1 MKKATHRKQA
11 LMIAI
16 FLLAFTLSLFSFGTT
31 PAAAGD
37 VAGVS
42 THLFL
47 TVLRD
52 YDHDASFS
60 VTYTDALGT
69 HTKPYHAGMEV
80 TAWSPVTITCTN
92 HHVHDWSIDADVQ
105 EATIVG
111 VGGITYPGG
120 TGIHVKGTNTIK
132 AFATNFGLHYINIV
146 VILGEGN
153 DNGGDNGGGTA
164 VRSPMRG
171 YVKRLLVGEGDYVTV
186 GQPLLT
192 LTQNRRL
199 QLRADVPERCYPQL
213 GSLTGANFRT
223 ASGEKDSNTGGR
235 GGRLV
240 AYGRSN
246 ADAAAYIPVTFAFDN
261 RGDILPG
268 SFAEVW
274 LLAAPR
280 QGVISLPVS
289 ALTEEQGVY
298 FVYVQLDESCYRKQ
312 PVVTG
317 ATDGER
323 VEIVEGLRE
332 GERVVMQGAV
342 HVRLASASNAIP
354 AHTHNH

>member
-1 MKKATHRKQA
+1 
-11 LMIAI
+11 MIAI

-52 YDHDASFS
+52 YDHDAAFS

-92 HHVHDWSIDADVQ
+92 HHVYDWSIDADVQ

-153 DNGGDNGGGTA
+153 DNGGDNGGGDNGGDNGGGDNGGDNGGGDNGGGDNGGGDNGGGDNGNGTDPNNPDGKDPNGNDPDGNNPDGNGPDGNNPDGNNPDGNNPDGNNPDGNNPDGNNPDGSKSNTPKTGDTRLIWLVIALA
-164 VRSPMRG
+164 VIFVATFAAT
-171 YVKRLLVGEGDYVTV
+171 YY
-186 GQPLLT
+186 
-192 LTQNRRL
+192 NRRK
-199 QLRADVPERCYPQL
+199 
-213 GSLTGANFRT
+213 SKHHGA
-223 ASGEKDSNTGGR
+223 
-235 GGRLV
+235 
-240 AYGRSN
+240 
-246 ADAAAYIPVTFAFDN
+246 
-261 RGDILPG
+261 
-268 SFAEVW
+268 
-274 LLAAPR
+274 
-280 QGVISLPVS
+280 
-289 ALTEEQGVY
+289 
-298 FVYVQLDESCYRKQ
+298 
-312 PVVTG
+312 
-317 ATDGER
+317 
-323 VEIVEGLRE
+323 
-332 GERVVMQGAV
+332 
-342 HVRLASASNAIP
+342 
-354 AHTHNH
+354 

>member
-1 MKKATHRKQA
+1 
-11 LMIAI
+11 MIAI
-16 FLLAFTLSLFSFGTT
+16 FMLAFTLALFSFVTT
-31 PAAAGD
+31 AAAAGD

-52 YDHDASFS
+52 YDHDAAFS

-153 DNGGDNGGGTA
+153 DNGGDNGGE
-164 VRSPMRG
+164 
-171 YVKRLLVGEGDYVTV
+171 KIDNNNHE
-186 GQPLLT
+186 
-192 LTQNRRL
+192 
-199 QLRADVPERCYPQL
+199 
-213 GSLTGANFRT
+213 
-223 ASGEKDSNTGGR
+223 EKDSTEQESGDDNGEKKTTGR
-235 GGRLV
+235 
-240 AYGRSN
+240 N
-246 ADAAAYIPVTFAFDN
+246 
-261 RGDILPG
+261 
-268 SFAEVW
+268 
-274 LLAAPR
+274 
-280 QGVISLPVS
+280 
-289 ALTEEQGVY
+289 
-298 FVYVQLDESCYRKQ
+298 
-312 PVVTG
+312 
-317 ATDGER
+317 
-323 VEIVEGLRE
+323 
-332 GERVVMQGAV
+332 
-342 HVRLASASNAIP
+342 
-354 AHTHNH
+354 

>member
-16 FLLAFTLSLFSFGTT
+16 FLLAFTLSMFSFGTT

-52 YDHDASFS
+52 YDHDAAFS

-92 HHVHDWSIDADVQ
+92 HHVYDWSIDADVQ

-153 DNGGDNGGGTA
+153 DNGGDNGGGDNGGGDNGGNNGGDNGGGNNGGDNGGGDNGGGNNGGGNNGGGNNGGGNNGGGNNGGGNNGGGTDPNNPGGKDPNGNNPDGNNPDGNNPDGNNPDGNNPDGNNPDGNNPDGNNPDGNNPDGSKSNTPKTGDTRLIWLVIALA
-164 VRSPMRG
+164 VIFVATFVAT
-171 YVKRLLVGEGDYVTV
+171 YY
-186 GQPLLT
+186 
-192 LTQNRRL
+192 NRRK
-199 QLRADVPERCYPQL
+199 
-213 GSLTGANFRT
+213 SKHHGA
-223 ASGEKDSNTGGR
+223 
-235 GGRLV
+235 
-240 AYGRSN
+240 
-246 ADAAAYIPVTFAFDN
+246 
-261 RGDILPG
+261 
-268 SFAEVW
+268 
-274 LLAAPR
+274 
-280 QGVISLPVS
+280 
-289 ALTEEQGVY
+289 
-298 FVYVQLDESCYRKQ
+298 
-312 PVVTG
+312 
-317 ATDGER
+317 
-323 VEIVEGLRE
+323 
-332 GERVVMQGAV
+332 
-342 HVRLASASNAIP
+342 
-354 AHTHNH
+354 

>member
-1 MKKATHRKQA
+1 
-11 LMIAI
+11 MISI

-52 YDHDASFS
+52 YDHDAAFS

-153 DNGGDNGGGTA
+153 DNGGDNGNGTDPNNPDGNGPDGNNPDGNNPDGSKSNTPKTGDTRLIWLVIALA
-164 VRSPMRG
+164 VIFVATFAAT
-171 YVKRLLVGEGDYVTV
+171 YY
-186 GQPLLT
+186 
-192 LTQNRRL
+192 NRRK
-199 QLRADVPERCYPQL
+199 
-213 GSLTGANFRT
+213 SKHHGA
-223 ASGEKDSNTGGR
+223 
-235 GGRLV
+235 
-240 AYGRSN
+240 
-246 ADAAAYIPVTFAFDN
+246 
-261 RGDILPG
+261 
-268 SFAEVW
+268 
-274 LLAAPR
+274 
-280 QGVISLPVS
+280 
-289 ALTEEQGVY
+289 
-298 FVYVQLDESCYRKQ
+298 
-312 PVVTG
+312 
-317 ATDGER
+317 
-323 VEIVEGLRE
+323 
-332 GERVVMQGAV
+332 
-342 HVRLASASNAIP
+342 
-354 AHTHNH
+354 

>member
-52 YDHDASFS
+52 YDHDAAFS

-92 HHVHDWSIDADVQ
+92 HHVYDWSIDADVQ

-153 DNGGDNGGGTA
+153 DNGGGDNGGDNGGGDNGGGDNGGGDNGGGDNGGGDNGNGTDPNNPGGKDPNGNDPDGNNPDGNNPDGNNPDGNNPDGNNPDGNNPDGNNPDGNNPDGNNPDGSKSNTPKTGDTRLIWLVIALA
-164 VRSPMRG
+164 VIFVATFAAT
-171 YVKRLLVGEGDYVTV
+171 YY
-186 GQPLLT
+186 
-192 LTQNRRL
+192 NRRK
-199 QLRADVPERCYPQL
+199 
-213 GSLTGANFRT
+213 SKHHGA
-223 ASGEKDSNTGGR
+223 
-235 GGRLV
+235 
-240 AYGRSN
+240 
-246 ADAAAYIPVTFAFDN
+246 
-261 RGDILPG
+261 
-268 SFAEVW
+268 
-274 LLAAPR
+274 
-280 QGVISLPVS
+280 
-289 ALTEEQGVY
+289 
-298 FVYVQLDESCYRKQ
+298 
-312 PVVTG
+312 
-317 ATDGER
+317 
-323 VEIVEGLRE
+323 
-332 GERVVMQGAV
+332 
-342 HVRLASASNAIP
+342 
-354 AHTHNH
+354 

>member
-52 YDHDASFS
+52 YDHDAAFS

-92 HHVHDWSIDADVQ
+92 HHVYDWSIDADVQ

-153 DNGGDNGGGTA
+153 DNGGDNGGDKGGGDNGCDNGGDNGGGDNGGDNGGGNNGGGNNGGDNGGGNNGGDNGGGNNGGGNNGGGNNGGGDNGGGNNGGGDNGNGTDPNNPGGKDPNGNNPDGSNPDGNNPDGNNPDGNNPGGNNPDGNNPDGNNPDGSKSNTPKTGDTRLIWLVIALA
-164 VRSPMRG
+164 VIFVATFVAT
-171 YVKRLLVGEGDYVTV
+171 YY
-186 GQPLLT
+186 
-192 LTQNRRL
+192 NRRK
-199 QLRADVPERCYPQL
+199 
-213 GSLTGANFRT
+213 SKHHGA
-223 ASGEKDSNTGGR
+223 
-235 GGRLV
+235 
-240 AYGRSN
+240 
-246 ADAAAYIPVTFAFDN
+246 
-261 RGDILPG
+261 
-268 SFAEVW
+268 
-274 LLAAPR
+274 
-280 QGVISLPVS
+280 
-289 ALTEEQGVY
+289 
-298 FVYVQLDESCYRKQ
+298 
-312 PVVTG
+312 
-317 ATDGER
+317 
-323 VEIVEGLRE
+323 
-332 GERVVMQGAV
+332 
-342 HVRLASASNAIP
+342 
-354 AHTHNH
+354 

>member
-52 YDHDASFS
+52 YDHDAAFS

-132 AFATNFGLHYINIV
+132 AFATNFGLHYINIG
-146 VILGEGN
+146 VIRGVGN
-153 DNGGDNGGGTA
+153 DNGGDNGGANGGNIGGDNGGNNGGDNGGDNGGGNNGGDNGGGDNGGGNNGGDNGGGNNGGGDNGGGDNGNGTDPNNPDGNGPDGNNPDGNNPDGNNPDGNNPDGNNPDGNNPDGSKSNTPKTGDTRLIWLVIALA
-164 VRSPMRG
+164 VIFVATFAAT
-171 YVKRLLVGEGDYVTV
+171 YY
-186 GQPLLT
+186 
-192 LTQNRRL
+192 NRRK
-199 QLRADVPERCYPQL
+199 
-213 GSLTGANFRT
+213 SKHHGA
-223 ASGEKDSNTGGR
+223 
-235 GGRLV
+235 
-240 AYGRSN
+240 
-246 ADAAAYIPVTFAFDN
+246 
-261 RGDILPG
+261 
-268 SFAEVW
+268 
-274 LLAAPR
+274 
-280 QGVISLPVS
+280 
-289 ALTEEQGVY
+289 
-298 FVYVQLDESCYRKQ
+298 
-312 PVVTG
+312 
-317 ATDGER
+317 
-323 VEIVEGLRE
+323 
-332 GERVVMQGAV
+332 
-342 HVRLASASNAIP
+342 
-354 AHTHNH
+354 

>member
-52 YDHDASFS
+52 YDHDATFS

-92 HHVHDWSIDADVQ
+92 HHVYDWSIDADVQ

-153 DNGGDNGGGTA
+153 DNGGDNGGGDNGGGDNGGNNGGNNGGDNGGGNNGGDNGGGNNGGDNGGGNNGGGNNGGGNNGGGTDPNNPGGKDPNGNNPDGNNPDGNNPDGNNPDGNNPDGNNPDGNNPDGNNPDGNNPDGNNPDGNNPDGSKSNTPKTGDTRLIWLVIALA
-164 VRSPMRG
+164 VIFVATFVAT
-171 YVKRLLVGEGDYVTV
+171 YY
-186 GQPLLT
+186 
-192 LTQNRRL
+192 NRRK
-199 QLRADVPERCYPQL
+199 
-213 GSLTGANFRT
+213 SKHHGA
-223 ASGEKDSNTGGR
+223 
-235 GGRLV
+235 
-240 AYGRSN
+240 
-246 ADAAAYIPVTFAFDN
+246 
-261 RGDILPG
+261 
-268 SFAEVW
+268 
-274 LLAAPR
+274 
-280 QGVISLPVS
+280 
-289 ALTEEQGVY
+289 
-298 FVYVQLDESCYRKQ
+298 
-312 PVVTG
+312 
-317 ATDGER
+317 
-323 VEIVEGLRE
+323 
-332 GERVVMQGAV
+332 
-342 HVRLASASNAIP
+342 
-354 AHTHNH
+354 

>member
-52 YDHDASFS
+52 YDHDAAFS

-153 DNGGDNGGGTA
+153 DNGGDNGNGTDPNNPDGNGPDGNNPDGNNPDGNNPDGNNPDGNNPDGNNPDGSKSNTPKTGDTRLIWLVIALA
-164 VRSPMRG
+164 VIFVATFAAT
-171 YVKRLLVGEGDYVTV
+171 YY
-186 GQPLLT
+186 
-192 LTQNRRL
+192 NRRKSKHHC
-199 QLRADVPERCYPQL
+199 A
-213 GSLTGANFRT
+213 
-223 ASGEKDSNTGGR
+223 
-235 GGRLV
+235 
-240 AYGRSN
+240 
-246 ADAAAYIPVTFAFDN
+246 
-261 RGDILPG
+261 
-268 SFAEVW
+268 
-274 LLAAPR
+274 
-280 QGVISLPVS
+280 
-289 ALTEEQGVY
+289 
-298 FVYVQLDESCYRKQ
+298 
-312 PVVTG
+312 
-317 ATDGER
+317 
-323 VEIVEGLRE
+323 
-332 GERVVMQGAV
+332 
-342 HVRLASASNAIP
+342 
-354 AHTHNH
+354 

>member
-52 YDHDASFS
+52 YDHDAAFS

-92 HHVHDWSIDADVQ
+92 HHVYDWSIDADVQ

-153 DNGGDNGGGTA
+153 DNGGDNGGGDNGGDNGGGDNGGGDNGGDNGGGDNGGENGGGDNGGGDNGGGDNGGGDNGGGDNGGGDNGNGTDPNNPDGKDPGGNNPDGNNPDGNNPDGNNPDGNNPDGNNPDGNNPDGNNPDGNNPDGNNPDGSKSNTPKTGDTRLIWLVIALA
-164 VRSPMRG
+164 VIFVATFAAT
-171 YVKRLLVGEGDYVTV
+171 YY
-186 GQPLLT
+186 
-192 LTQNRRL
+192 NRRK
-199 QLRADVPERCYPQL
+199 
-213 GSLTGANFRT
+213 SKHHGA
-223 ASGEKDSNTGGR
+223 
-235 GGRLV
+235 
-240 AYGRSN
+240 
-246 ADAAAYIPVTFAFDN
+246 
-261 RGDILPG
+261 
-268 SFAEVW
+268 
-274 LLAAPR
+274 
-280 QGVISLPVS
+280 
-289 ALTEEQGVY
+289 
-298 FVYVQLDESCYRKQ
+298 
-312 PVVTG
+312 
-317 ATDGER
+317 
-323 VEIVEGLRE
+323 
-332 GERVVMQGAV
+332 
-342 HVRLASASNAIP
+342 
-354 AHTHNH
+354 

>member
-1 MKKATHRKQA
+1 
-11 LMIAI
+11 MIGI

-52 YDHDASFS
+52 YDHDAAFS

-92 HHVHDWSIDADVQ
+92 HHVYDWSIDADVQ

-111 VGGITYPGG
+111 VGGITSPGG

-153 DNGGDNGGGTA
+153 DNGGNNGGDNGGDNGGGNNGGDNGGGNNGGDNGGGDNGGGNNGGDNGGGNNGGDNGGGNNGGGDNGGGDNGNGTDPNNPGGKDPNGNDPDGNNPGGNNPGGNGPDGNNPDGSKSNTPKTGDTRLIWLVIALA
-164 VRSPMRG
+164 VIFVATFAAT
-171 YVKRLLVGEGDYVTV
+171 YY
-186 GQPLLT
+186 
-192 LTQNRRL
+192 NRRK
-199 QLRADVPERCYPQL
+199 
-213 GSLTGANFRT
+213 SKHHGA
-223 ASGEKDSNTGGR
+223 
-235 GGRLV
+235 
-240 AYGRSN
+240 
-246 ADAAAYIPVTFAFDN
+246 
-261 RGDILPG
+261 
-268 SFAEVW
+268 
-274 LLAAPR
+274 
-280 QGVISLPVS
+280 
-289 ALTEEQGVY
+289 
-298 FVYVQLDESCYRKQ
+298 
-312 PVVTG
+312 
-317 ATDGER
+317 
-323 VEIVEGLRE
+323 
-332 GERVVMQGAV
+332 
-342 HVRLASASNAIP
+342 
-354 AHTHNH
+354 

>member
-16 FLLAFTLSLFSFGTT
+16 FLLAFTLSMFSFGTT

-52 YDHDASFS
+52 YDHDAAFS

-92 HHVHDWSIDADVQ
+92 HHVYDWSIDADVQ

-153 DNGGDNGGGTA
+153 DNGGDNGGGDNGGGDNGGNNGGDNGGGNNGGDNGGGDNGGGNNGGGNNGGGNHGGGNNGGGNNGGGNNGGGTDPNNPGGKDPNGNNPDGNNPDGNNPDGNNPDGNNPDGNNPDGNNPDGNNPDGNNPDGSKSNTPKTGDTRLIWLVIALA
-164 VRSPMRG
+164 VIFVATFVAT
-171 YVKRLLVGEGDYVTV
+171 YY
-186 GQPLLT
+186 
-192 LTQNRRL
+192 NRRK
-199 QLRADVPERCYPQL
+199 
-213 GSLTGANFRT
+213 SKHHGA
-223 ASGEKDSNTGGR
+223 
-235 GGRLV
+235 
-240 AYGRSN
+240 
-246 ADAAAYIPVTFAFDN
+246 
-261 RGDILPG
+261 
-268 SFAEVW
+268 
-274 LLAAPR
+274 
-280 QGVISLPVS
+280 
-289 ALTEEQGVY
+289 
-298 FVYVQLDESCYRKQ
+298 
-312 PVVTG
+312 
-317 ATDGER
+317 
-323 VEIVEGLRE
+323 
-332 GERVVMQGAV
+332 
-342 HVRLASASNAIP
+342 
-354 AHTHNH
+354 

>member
-153 DNGGDNGGGTA
+153 DNGGDNGGNNGGDNGGGDNGNGTDPNNPDGNGPDGNNPDGNNPDGNNPDGNNPDGNNPDGSKSNTPKTGDTRLIWLVIALA
-164 VRSPMRG
+164 VIFVATFAAT
-171 YVKRLLVGEGDYVTV
+171 YY
-186 GQPLLT
+186 
-192 LTQNRRL
+192 NRRK
-199 QLRADVPERCYPQL
+199 
-213 GSLTGANFRT
+213 SKHHGA
-223 ASGEKDSNTGGR
+223 
-235 GGRLV
+235 
-240 AYGRSN
+240 
-246 ADAAAYIPVTFAFDN
+246 
-261 RGDILPG
+261 
-268 SFAEVW
+268 
-274 LLAAPR
+274 
-280 QGVISLPVS
+280 
-289 ALTEEQGVY
+289 
-298 FVYVQLDESCYRKQ
+298 
-312 PVVTG
+312 
-317 ATDGER
+317 
-323 VEIVEGLRE
+323 
-332 GERVVMQGAV
+332 
-342 HVRLASASNAIP
+342 
-354 AHTHNH
+354 

>member
-1 MKKATHRKQA
+1 
-11 LMIAI
+11 MIAI

-52 YDHDASFS
+52 YDHDATFS

-92 HHVHDWSIDADVQ
+92 HHVYDWSIDADVQ

-153 DNGGDNGGGTA
+153 DNGGDNGGGDNGGGDNGGDNGGGNNGGDNGGGNNGGDNGGGDNGGGNNGGGNNGGGNNGGGNNGGGNNGGGNNGGGNNGGGNNGGGIDPNNPGGKDPNGNNPDGNNPDGNNPDGNNPDGNNPDGNNPDGNNPDGNNPDGSKSNTPKTGDTRLIWLVIALA
-164 VRSPMRG
+164 VIFVATFVAT
-171 YVKRLLVGEGDYVTV
+171 YY
-186 GQPLLT
+186 
-192 LTQNRRL
+192 NRRK
-199 QLRADVPERCYPQL
+199 
-213 GSLTGANFRT
+213 SKHHGA
-223 ASGEKDSNTGGR
+223 
-235 GGRLV
+235 
-240 AYGRSN
+240 
-246 ADAAAYIPVTFAFDN
+246 
-261 RGDILPG
+261 
-268 SFAEVW
+268 
-274 LLAAPR
+274 
-280 QGVISLPVS
+280 
-289 ALTEEQGVY
+289 
-298 FVYVQLDESCYRKQ
+298 
-312 PVVTG
+312 
-317 ATDGER
+317 
-323 VEIVEGLRE
+323 
-332 GERVVMQGAV
+332 
-342 HVRLASASNAIP
+342 
-354 AHTHNH
+354 

>member
-1 MKKATHRKQA
+1 
-11 LMIAI
+11 MIAI

-52 YDHDASFS
+52 YDHDAAFS

-153 DNGGDNGGGTA
+153 DNGGDNGNGTDPNNPDGNGPDGNNPDGNNPDGNNPDGSKSNTPKTGDTRLIWLVIALA
-164 VRSPMRG
+164 VIF
-171 YVKRLLVGEGDYVTV
+171 VATFAVTYY
-186 GQPLLT
+186 
-192 LTQNRRL
+192 NRRK
-199 QLRADVPERCYPQL
+199 
-213 GSLTGANFRT
+213 SKHHGA
-223 ASGEKDSNTGGR
+223 
-235 GGRLV
+235 
-240 AYGRSN
+240 
-246 ADAAAYIPVTFAFDN
+246 
-261 RGDILPG
+261 
-268 SFAEVW
+268 
-274 LLAAPR
+274 
-280 QGVISLPVS
+280 
-289 ALTEEQGVY
+289 
-298 FVYVQLDESCYRKQ
+298 
-312 PVVTG
+312 
-317 ATDGER
+317 
-323 VEIVEGLRE
+323 
-332 GERVVMQGAV
+332 
-342 HVRLASASNAIP
+342 
-354 AHTHNH
+354 

>member
-16 FLLAFTLSLFSFGTT
+16 FLLAFTLSMFSFGTT

-52 YDHDASFS
+52 YDHDAAFS

-92 HHVHDWSIDADVQ
+92 HHVYDWSIDADVQ

-153 DNGGDNGGGTA
+153 DNGGDNGGGDNGGGDNGGNNGGDNGGGNNGGDNGGGDNGGGNNGGGNNGGGNNGGGNNGGGNNGGGTDPNNPGGKDPNGNNPDGNNPDGNNPDGNNPDGNNPDGNNPDGNNPDGNNPDGSKSNTPKTGDTRLIWLVIALA
-164 VRSPMRG
+164 VIFVATFVAT
-171 YVKRLLVGEGDYVTV
+171 YY
-186 GQPLLT
+186 
-192 LTQNRRL
+192 NRRK
-199 QLRADVPERCYPQL
+199 
-213 GSLTGANFRT
+213 SKHHGA
-223 ASGEKDSNTGGR
+223 
-235 GGRLV
+235 
-240 AYGRSN
+240 
-246 ADAAAYIPVTFAFDN
+246 
-261 RGDILPG
+261 
-268 SFAEVW
+268 
-274 LLAAPR
+274 
-280 QGVISLPVS
+280 
-289 ALTEEQGVY
+289 
-298 FVYVQLDESCYRKQ
+298 
-312 PVVTG
+312 
-317 ATDGER
+317 
-323 VEIVEGLRE
+323 
-332 GERVVMQGAV
+332 
-342 HVRLASASNAIP
+342 
-354 AHTHNH
+354 

>member
-1 MKKATHRKQA
+1 
-11 LMIAI
+11 MIAI

-52 YDHDASFS
+52 YDHDAAFS

-92 HHVHDWSIDADVQ
+92 HHVYDWSIDADVQ

-153 DNGGDNGGGTA
+153 DNGGGDNGGDNGGGDNGGDIGGGDNGGGDNGGGDNGNGTDPNNPGGKDPNGNDPDGNNPDGNNPDGNNPDGNNPDGNNPDGNNPDGNNPDGNNPDGNNPDGNNPDGSKSNTPKTGDTRLIWLVIALA
-164 VRSPMRG
+164 VIFVATFAAT
-171 YVKRLLVGEGDYVTV
+171 YY
-186 GQPLLT
+186 
-192 LTQNRRL
+192 NRRK
-199 QLRADVPERCYPQL
+199 
-213 GSLTGANFRT
+213 SKHHGA
-223 ASGEKDSNTGGR
+223 
-235 GGRLV
+235 
-240 AYGRSN
+240 
-246 ADAAAYIPVTFAFDN
+246 
-261 RGDILPG
+261 
-268 SFAEVW
+268 
-274 LLAAPR
+274 
-280 QGVISLPVS
+280 
-289 ALTEEQGVY
+289 
-298 FVYVQLDESCYRKQ
+298 
-312 PVVTG
+312 
-317 ATDGER
+317 
-323 VEIVEGLRE
+323 
-332 GERVVMQGAV
+332 
-342 HVRLASASNAIP
+342 
-354 AHTHNH
+354 

>member
-1 MKKATHRKQA
+1 
-11 LMIAI
+11 MIAI

-52 YDHDASFS
+52 YDHDATFS

-92 HHVHDWSIDADVQ
+92 HHVYDWSIDADVQ

-153 DNGGDNGGGTA
+153 DNGGDNGGGDNGGGDNGGNNGGDNGGGNNGGDNGGGNNGGDNGGGNNGGGNNGGGNNGGGTDPNNPGGKDPNGNNPDGNNPDGNNPDGNNPDGNNPDGNNPDGNNPDGNNPDGNNPDGSKSNTPKTGDTRLIWLVIALA
-164 VRSPMRG
+164 VIFVATFVAT
-171 YVKRLLVGEGDYVTV
+171 YY
-186 GQPLLT
+186 
-192 LTQNRRL
+192 NRRK
-199 QLRADVPERCYPQL
+199 
-213 GSLTGANFRT
+213 SKHHGA
-223 ASGEKDSNTGGR
+223 
-235 GGRLV
+235 
-240 AYGRSN
+240 
-246 ADAAAYIPVTFAFDN
+246 
-261 RGDILPG
+261 
-268 SFAEVW
+268 
-274 LLAAPR
+274 
-280 QGVISLPVS
+280 
-289 ALTEEQGVY
+289 
-298 FVYVQLDESCYRKQ
+298 
-312 PVVTG
+312 
-317 ATDGER
+317 
-323 VEIVEGLRE
+323 
-332 GERVVMQGAV
+332 
-342 HVRLASASNAIP
+342 
-354 AHTHNH
+354 

>member
-1 MKKATHRKQA
+1 
-11 LMIAI
+11 MIAI

-153 DNGGDNGGGTA
+153 DNGGDNGGGDNGGGDNGGDNGGNNGGDNGGGNNGGGNNGGGNNGGGNNGGGNNGGNNGGGNNGGGNNGGGIDPNNPGGKDPNGNNPDGNNPDGNNPDGNNPDGNNPDGSKSNTPKTGDTRLIWLVIALA
-164 VRSPMRG
+164 VIFVATFVAT
-171 YVKRLLVGEGDYVTV
+171 YY
-186 GQPLLT
+186 
-192 LTQNRRL
+192 NRRK
-199 QLRADVPERCYPQL
+199 
-213 GSLTGANFRT
+213 SKHHGA
-223 ASGEKDSNTGGR
+223 
-235 GGRLV
+235 
-240 AYGRSN
+240 
-246 ADAAAYIPVTFAFDN
+246 
-261 RGDILPG
+261 
-268 SFAEVW
+268 
-274 LLAAPR
+274 
-280 QGVISLPVS
+280 
-289 ALTEEQGVY
+289 
-298 FVYVQLDESCYRKQ
+298 
-312 PVVTG
+312 
-317 ATDGER
+317 
-323 VEIVEGLRE
+323 
-332 GERVVMQGAV
+332 
-342 HVRLASASNAIP
+342 
-354 AHTHNH
+354 

>member
-47 TVLRD
+47 TILRD
-52 YDHDASFS
+52 YDHDAAFS

-69 HTKPYHAGMEV
+69 HTKPYRAGMEV

-92 HHVHDWSIDADVQ
+92 HHVYDWSIDADVQ

-153 DNGGDNGGGTA
+153 DNGGDNGGGDNGGGDHGGGDNGGDNGGGGNGGGDNGGGDNGGGDNGGGNNGGGNNGGGNNGGGDNGGGDNGNGTDPNNPDGKDPNGNGPDGGNPDGSTPDGGNPDGSKSNTPKTGDTRLIWLVIALA
-164 VRSPMRG
+164 VIFVATFAAT
-171 YVKRLLVGEGDYVTV
+171 YY
-186 GQPLLT
+186 
-192 LTQNRRL
+192 NRRK
-199 QLRADVPERCYPQL
+199 
-213 GSLTGANFRT
+213 SKHHGA
-223 ASGEKDSNTGGR
+223 
-235 GGRLV
+235 
-240 AYGRSN
+240 
-246 ADAAAYIPVTFAFDN
+246 
-261 RGDILPG
+261 
-268 SFAEVW
+268 
-274 LLAAPR
+274 
-280 QGVISLPVS
+280 
-289 ALTEEQGVY
+289 
-298 FVYVQLDESCYRKQ
+298 
-312 PVVTG
+312 
-317 ATDGER
+317 
-323 VEIVEGLRE
+323 
-332 GERVVMQGAV
+332 
-342 HVRLASASNAIP
+342 
-354 AHTHNH
+354 

>member
-52 YDHDASFS
+52 YDHDAAFS

-69 HTKPYHAGMEV
+69 HTMPYHAGMEV
-80 TAWSPVTITCTN
+80 PAWSPVTITCTN

-153 DNGGDNGGGTA
+153 DNGGDNGGGDNGGNNGGNNGGDNGGGNNGGDNGGGDNGGGNNGGGNNGGDNGGGNNGGGNNGGGDNGGGDNGGGDNGNGTDPNNPDGNGPDGNNPDGNNPDGNNPDGNNPDGNNPDGSKSNTPKTGDTRLIWLVIALA
-164 VRSPMRG
+164 VIFVATFAAT
-171 YVKRLLVGEGDYVTV
+171 YY
-186 GQPLLT
+186 
-192 LTQNRRL
+192 NRRK
-199 QLRADVPERCYPQL
+199 
-213 GSLTGANFRT
+213 SKHHGA
-223 ASGEKDSNTGGR
+223 
-235 GGRLV
+235 
-240 AYGRSN
+240 
-246 ADAAAYIPVTFAFDN
+246 
-261 RGDILPG
+261 
-268 SFAEVW
+268 
-274 LLAAPR
+274 
-280 QGVISLPVS
+280 
-289 ALTEEQGVY
+289 
-298 FVYVQLDESCYRKQ
+298 
-312 PVVTG
+312 
-317 ATDGER
+317 
-323 VEIVEGLRE
+323 
-332 GERVVMQGAV
+332 
-342 HVRLASASNAIP
+342 
-354 AHTHNH
+354 

>member
-1 MKKATHRKQA
+1 
-11 LMIAI
+11 MIAI

-153 DNGGDNGGGTA
+153 DNGGDNGGGNNGGGDNGGGDNGNGTDPNNPDGNGPDGNNPDGNNPDGNNPDGNNPDGNNPDGSKSNTPKTGDTRLIWLVIALA
-164 VRSPMRG
+164 VIFVATFAAT
-171 YVKRLLVGEGDYVTV
+171 YY
-186 GQPLLT
+186 
-192 LTQNRRL
+192 NRRK
-199 QLRADVPERCYPQL
+199 
-213 GSLTGANFRT
+213 SKHHGA
-223 ASGEKDSNTGGR
+223 
-235 GGRLV
+235 
-240 AYGRSN
+240 
-246 ADAAAYIPVTFAFDN
+246 
-261 RGDILPG
+261 
-268 SFAEVW
+268 
-274 LLAAPR
+274 
-280 QGVISLPVS
+280 
-289 ALTEEQGVY
+289 
-298 FVYVQLDESCYRKQ
+298 
-312 PVVTG
+312 
-317 ATDGER
+317 
-323 VEIVEGLRE
+323 
-332 GERVVMQGAV
+332 
-342 HVRLASASNAIP
+342 
-354 AHTHNH
+354 

>member
-1 MKKATHRKQA
+1 
-11 LMIAI
+11 MIAI

-52 YDHDASFS
+52 YDHDAAFS

-92 HHVHDWSIDADVQ
+92 HHVYDWSIDADVQ

-146 VILGEGN
+146 VILVEGN
-153 DNGGDNGGGTA
+153 DNGGDNGGGDNGGDNGGGDNGGGDNGGGDNGGDNGGGDNGGGDNGGGDNGNGTDPNNPGGKDPNGNDPDGNNPDGNNPDGNNPDGNNPDGNNPDGNNPDGNNPDGNNPDGNNPDGSKSNTPKTGDTRLIWLVIALA
-164 VRSPMRG
+164 VIFVATFAAT
-171 YVKRLLVGEGDYVTV
+171 YY
-186 GQPLLT
+186 
-192 LTQNRRL
+192 NRRK
-199 QLRADVPERCYPQL
+199 
-213 GSLTGANFRT
+213 SKHHGA
-223 ASGEKDSNTGGR
+223 
-235 GGRLV
+235 
-240 AYGRSN
+240 
-246 ADAAAYIPVTFAFDN
+246 
-261 RGDILPG
+261 
-268 SFAEVW
+268 
-274 LLAAPR
+274 
-280 QGVISLPVS
+280 
-289 ALTEEQGVY
+289 
-298 FVYVQLDESCYRKQ
+298 
-312 PVVTG
+312 
-317 ATDGER
+317 
-323 VEIVEGLRE
+323 
-332 GERVVMQGAV
+332 
-342 HVRLASASNAIP
+342 
-354 AHTHNH
+354 

>member
-1 MKKATHRKQA
+1 
-11 LMIAI
+11 MIAI

-52 YDHDASFS
+52 YDHDATFS

-92 HHVHDWSIDADVQ
+92 HHVYDWSIDADVQ

-153 DNGGDNGGGTA
+153 DNGGDNGGGDNGGNNGGDNGGDNGGGNNGGDNGGGNNGGDNGGGNNGGGNNGGGNNGGGNNGGGNNGGGNNGGGTDPNNPGGKDPNGNNPDGNNPDGNNPDGNNPDGNNPDGNNPDGNNPDGNNPDGSKSNTPKTGDTRLIWLVIALA
-164 VRSPMRG
+164 VIFVATFVAT
-171 YVKRLLVGEGDYVTV
+171 YY
-186 GQPLLT
+186 
-192 LTQNRRL
+192 NRRK
-199 QLRADVPERCYPQL
+199 
-213 GSLTGANFRT
+213 SKHHGA
-223 ASGEKDSNTGGR
+223 
-235 GGRLV
+235 
-240 AYGRSN
+240 
-246 ADAAAYIPVTFAFDN
+246 
-261 RGDILPG
+261 
-268 SFAEVW
+268 
-274 LLAAPR
+274 
-280 QGVISLPVS
+280 
-289 ALTEEQGVY
+289 
-298 FVYVQLDESCYRKQ
+298 
-312 PVVTG
+312 
-317 ATDGER
+317 
-323 VEIVEGLRE
+323 
-332 GERVVMQGAV
+332 
-342 HVRLASASNAIP
+342 
-354 AHTHNH
+354 

>member
-52 YDHDASFS
+52 YDHDAAFS

-92 HHVHDWSIDADVQ
+92 HHVYDWSIDADVQ

-153 DNGGDNGGGTA
+153 DNGGDNGGGDNGGDNGGGDNGGGDNGGGDNGNGTDPNNPGGKDPNGNDPDGNNPDGNDPDGNNPDGNNPDGNNPDGNNPDGNNPDGNNPDGNNPDGNNPDGSKSNTPKTGDTRLIWLVIALA
-164 VRSPMRG
+164 VIFVATFAAT
-171 YVKRLLVGEGDYVTV
+171 YY
-186 GQPLLT
+186 
-192 LTQNRRL
+192 NRRK
-199 QLRADVPERCYPQL
+199 
-213 GSLTGANFRT
+213 SKHHGA
-223 ASGEKDSNTGGR
+223 
-235 GGRLV
+235 
-240 AYGRSN
+240 
-246 ADAAAYIPVTFAFDN
+246 
-261 RGDILPG
+261 
-268 SFAEVW
+268 
-274 LLAAPR
+274 
-280 QGVISLPVS
+280 
-289 ALTEEQGVY
+289 
-298 FVYVQLDESCYRKQ
+298 
-312 PVVTG
+312 
-317 ATDGER
+317 
-323 VEIVEGLRE
+323 
-332 GERVVMQGAV
+332 
-342 HVRLASASNAIP
+342 
-354 AHTHNH
+354 

>member
-52 YDHDASFS
+52 YDHDATFS

-92 HHVHDWSIDADVQ
+92 HHVYDWSIDADVQ

-153 DNGGDNGGGTA
+153 DNGGNNGGVNGGGNNGGDNGGGNNGGDNGGGNNGGGNNGGGNNGGGNNGGGIDPNNPGGKDPNGNNPDGNNPDGNNPDGNNPDGNNPDGNNPDGNNPGGNNPDGNNPGGNNPDGNNPDGSKSNTPKTGDTRLIWLVIALA
-164 VRSPMRG
+164 VIFVATFVAT
-171 YVKRLLVGEGDYVTV
+171 YY
-186 GQPLLT
+186 
-192 LTQNRRL
+192 NRRK
-199 QLRADVPERCYPQL
+199 
-213 GSLTGANFRT
+213 SKHHGA
-223 ASGEKDSNTGGR
+223 
-235 GGRLV
+235 
-240 AYGRSN
+240 
-246 ADAAAYIPVTFAFDN
+246 
-261 RGDILPG
+261 
-268 SFAEVW
+268 
-274 LLAAPR
+274 
-280 QGVISLPVS
+280 
-289 ALTEEQGVY
+289 
-298 FVYVQLDESCYRKQ
+298 
-312 PVVTG
+312 
-317 ATDGER
+317 
-323 VEIVEGLRE
+323 
-332 GERVVMQGAV
+332 
-342 HVRLASASNAIP
+342 
-354 AHTHNH
+354 

>member
-1 MKKATHRKQA
+1 
-11 LMIAI
+11 MIAI

-52 YDHDASFS
+52 YDHDAAFS

-92 HHVHDWSIDADVQ
+92 HHVYDWSIDADVQ

-153 DNGGDNGGGTA
+153 DNGGNNGGGNNGGDNGGGNNGGGNNGGGNNGGGNNGGGNNGGGTDPNNPGGKDPNGNNPDGNNPDGNNPDGNNPNGNNPDGSKSNTPKTGDTRLIWLVIALA
-164 VRSPMRG
+164 VIFVATFVAT
-171 YVKRLLVGEGDYVTV
+171 YY
-186 GQPLLT
+186 
-192 LTQNRRL
+192 NRRK
-199 QLRADVPERCYPQL
+199 
-213 GSLTGANFRT
+213 SKHHGA
-223 ASGEKDSNTGGR
+223 
-235 GGRLV
+235 
-240 AYGRSN
+240 
-246 ADAAAYIPVTFAFDN
+246 
-261 RGDILPG
+261 
-268 SFAEVW
+268 
-274 LLAAPR
+274 
-280 QGVISLPVS
+280 
-289 ALTEEQGVY
+289 
-298 FVYVQLDESCYRKQ
+298 
-312 PVVTG
+312 
-317 ATDGER
+317 
-323 VEIVEGLRE
+323 
-332 GERVVMQGAV
+332 
-342 HVRLASASNAIP
+342 
-354 AHTHNH
+354 

>member
-52 YDHDASFS
+52 YDHDAAFS

-92 HHVHDWSIDADVQ
+92 HHVYDWSIDADVQ

-153 DNGGDNGGGTA
+153 DNGGDNGGGDNGGGDNGGGDNGGGDNGGGDNGNGTDPNNPGGKDPNGNDPDGNNPDGNNPDGNNPDGNNPDGNNPDGNNPDGNNPDGNNPDGSKSNTPKTGDTRLIWLVIALA
-164 VRSPMRG
+164 VIFVATFAAT
-171 YVKRLLVGEGDYVTV
+171 YY
-186 GQPLLT
+186 
-192 LTQNRRL
+192 NRRKSKL
-199 QLRADVPERCYPQL
+199 H
-213 GSLTGANFRT
+213 GA
-223 ASGEKDSNTGGR
+223 
-235 GGRLV
+235 
-240 AYGRSN
+240 
-246 ADAAAYIPVTFAFDN
+246 
-261 RGDILPG
+261 
-268 SFAEVW
+268 
-274 LLAAPR
+274 
-280 QGVISLPVS
+280 
-289 ALTEEQGVY
+289 
-298 FVYVQLDESCYRKQ
+298 
-312 PVVTG
+312 
-317 ATDGER
+317 
-323 VEIVEGLRE
+323 
-332 GERVVMQGAV
+332 
-342 HVRLASASNAIP
+342 
-354 AHTHNH
+354 

>member
-52 YDHDASFS
+52 YDHDAVFS

-92 HHVHDWSIDADVQ
+92 HHVYDWSIDADVQ

-153 DNGGDNGGGTA
+153 DNGGDNGSGTDPNKPGGKDPNGNDPDGNNPDGNGPDGNNPDGNNPDGSKSNTPKTGDTRLIWLVIALA
-164 VRSPMRG
+164 VIFVATFAAT
-171 YVKRLLVGEGDYVTV
+171 YY
-186 GQPLLT
+186 
-192 LTQNRRL
+192 NRRK
-199 QLRADVPERCYPQL
+199 
-213 GSLTGANFRT
+213 SKHHGA
-223 ASGEKDSNTGGR
+223 
-235 GGRLV
+235 
-240 AYGRSN
+240 
-246 ADAAAYIPVTFAFDN
+246 
-261 RGDILPG
+261 
-268 SFAEVW
+268 
-274 LLAAPR
+274 
-280 QGVISLPVS
+280 
-289 ALTEEQGVY
+289 
-298 FVYVQLDESCYRKQ
+298 
-312 PVVTG
+312 
-317 ATDGER
+317 
-323 VEIVEGLRE
+323 
-332 GERVVMQGAV
+332 
-342 HVRLASASNAIP
+342 
-354 AHTHNH
+354 

>member
-52 YDHDASFS
+52 YDHDAAFS

-92 HHVHDWSIDADVQ
+92 HHVYDWSIDADVQ

-153 DNGGDNGGGTA
+153 DNGGDNGGDNGNGTDPNNPDGNGPDGNNPDGNNPDGNNPDGNNPDGNNPDGSKSNTPKTGDTRLIWLVIALA
-164 VRSPMRG
+164 VIFVATFAAT
-171 YVKRLLVGEGDYVTV
+171 YY
-186 GQPLLT
+186 
-192 LTQNRRL
+192 NRRK
-199 QLRADVPERCYPQL
+199 
-213 GSLTGANFRT
+213 SKHHGA
-223 ASGEKDSNTGGR
+223 
-235 GGRLV
+235 
-240 AYGRSN
+240 
-246 ADAAAYIPVTFAFDN
+246 
-261 RGDILPG
+261 
-268 SFAEVW
+268 
-274 LLAAPR
+274 
-280 QGVISLPVS
+280 
-289 ALTEEQGVY
+289 
-298 FVYVQLDESCYRKQ
+298 
-312 PVVTG
+312 
-317 ATDGER
+317 
-323 VEIVEGLRE
+323 
-332 GERVVMQGAV
+332 
-342 HVRLASASNAIP
+342 
-354 AHTHNH
+354 

>member
-52 YDHDASFS
+52 YDHDAAFS

-92 HHVHDWSIDADVQ
+92 HHVYDWSIDADVQ

-153 DNGGDNGGGTA
+153 DNGGDNGGGDNGGGDNGGGDNGNGTDPNNPDGKDPNGNDPDGNNPDGNGPDGNNPDGNNPDGNNPDGNNPDGNNPDGNNPDGSKSNTPKTGDTRLIWLVIALA
-164 VRSPMRG
+164 VIFVATFAAT
-171 YVKRLLVGEGDYVTV
+171 YY
-186 GQPLLT
+186 
-192 LTQNRRL
+192 NRRK
-199 QLRADVPERCYPQL
+199 
-213 GSLTGANFRT
+213 SKHHGA
-223 ASGEKDSNTGGR
+223 
-235 GGRLV
+235 
-240 AYGRSN
+240 
-246 ADAAAYIPVTFAFDN
+246 
-261 RGDILPG
+261 
-268 SFAEVW
+268 
-274 LLAAPR
+274 
-280 QGVISLPVS
+280 
-289 ALTEEQGVY
+289 
-298 FVYVQLDESCYRKQ
+298 
-312 PVVTG
+312 
-317 ATDGER
+317 
-323 VEIVEGLRE
+323 
-332 GERVVMQGAV
+332 
-342 HVRLASASNAIP
+342 
-354 AHTHNH
+354 

>member
-52 YDHDASFS
+52 YDHDAAFS

-92 HHVHDWSIDADVQ
+92 HHVYDWSIDADVQ

-111 VGGITYPGG
+111 VGGITSPGG

-153 DNGGDNGGGTA
+153 DNGGNNGGDNGGGNNGGDNGGGNNGGDNGGGNNGGGDNGNGTDPNNPGGKDPNGNDPDGNNPDGNNPDGNNPGGNNPGGNNPGGNGPDGNNPDGSKSNTPKTGDTRLIWLVIALA
-164 VRSPMRG
+164 VIFVATFAAT
-171 YVKRLLVGEGDYVTV
+171 YY
-186 GQPLLT
+186 
-192 LTQNRRL
+192 NRRK
-199 QLRADVPERCYPQL
+199 
-213 GSLTGANFRT
+213 SKHHGA
-223 ASGEKDSNTGGR
+223 
-235 GGRLV
+235 
-240 AYGRSN
+240 
-246 ADAAAYIPVTFAFDN
+246 
-261 RGDILPG
+261 
-268 SFAEVW
+268 
-274 LLAAPR
+274 
-280 QGVISLPVS
+280 
-289 ALTEEQGVY
+289 
-298 FVYVQLDESCYRKQ
+298 
-312 PVVTG
+312 
-317 ATDGER
+317 
-323 VEIVEGLRE
+323 
-332 GERVVMQGAV
+332 
-342 HVRLASASNAIP
+342 
-354 AHTHNH
+354 

>member
-16 FLLAFTLSLFSFGTT
+16 FLLAFTLSLFSFGTI

-52 YDHDASFS
+52 YDHDAAFS

-92 HHVHDWSIDADVQ
+92 HHVYDWSIDADVQ

-153 DNGGDNGGGTA
+153 DNGGDNGGGDNGGDNGGGDNGGDNGGGDNGGGDNGNGTDPNNPDGKDPNGNDPDGNNPDGNGPDGNNPDGNNPDGNNPDGNNPDGNNPDGNNPDGSKSNTPKTGDTRLIWLVIALA
-164 VRSPMRG
+164 VIFVATFAAT
-171 YVKRLLVGEGDYVTV
+171 YY
-186 GQPLLT
+186 
-192 LTQNRRL
+192 NRRK
-199 QLRADVPERCYPQL
+199 
-213 GSLTGANFRT
+213 SKHHGA
-223 ASGEKDSNTGGR
+223 
-235 GGRLV
+235 
-240 AYGRSN
+240 
-246 ADAAAYIPVTFAFDN
+246 
-261 RGDILPG
+261 
-268 SFAEVW
+268 
-274 LLAAPR
+274 
-280 QGVISLPVS
+280 
-289 ALTEEQGVY
+289 
-298 FVYVQLDESCYRKQ
+298 
-312 PVVTG
+312 
-317 ATDGER
+317 
-323 VEIVEGLRE
+323 
-332 GERVVMQGAV
+332 
-342 HVRLASASNAIP
+342 
-354 AHTHNH
+354 

>member
-1 MKKATHRKQA
+1 
-11 LMIAI
+11 MIAI

-52 YDHDASFS
+52 YDHDAAFS

-92 HHVHDWSIDADVQ
+92 HHVYDWSIDADVQ

-153 DNGGDNGGGTA
+153 DNGGDNGGGDNGGDNGGGDNGGGDNGGGDNGNGTDPNNPGGKDPNGNDPDGNNPDGNNPDGNNPDGNNPDGNNPDGNNPDDNNPDGNNPDGSKSNTPKTGDTRLIWLVIALA
-164 VRSPMRG
+164 VIFVATFAAT
-171 YVKRLLVGEGDYVTV
+171 YY
-186 GQPLLT
+186 
-192 LTQNRRL
+192 NRRK
-199 QLRADVPERCYPQL
+199 
-213 GSLTGANFRT
+213 SKHHGA
-223 ASGEKDSNTGGR
+223 
-235 GGRLV
+235 
-240 AYGRSN
+240 
-246 ADAAAYIPVTFAFDN
+246 
-261 RGDILPG
+261 
-268 SFAEVW
+268 
-274 LLAAPR
+274 
-280 QGVISLPVS
+280 
-289 ALTEEQGVY
+289 
-298 FVYVQLDESCYRKQ
+298 
-312 PVVTG
+312 
-317 ATDGER
+317 
-323 VEIVEGLRE
+323 
-332 GERVVMQGAV
+332 
-342 HVRLASASNAIP
+342 
-354 AHTHNH
+354 

>member
-1 MKKATHRKQA
+1 
-11 LMIAI
+11 MIAI

-52 YDHDASFS
+52 YDHDAAFS

-92 HHVHDWSIDADVQ
+92 HHVYDWSIDADVQ

-153 DNGGDNGGGTA
+153 DNGGDNGGGDNGGDNGGGDNGGGDNGNGTDPNNPDGKDPNGNDPDGNNPDGNGPDGNNPDGNNPDGNNPDGNNPDGSKSNTPKTGDTRLIWLVIALA
-164 VRSPMRG
+164 VIFVATFAAT
-171 YVKRLLVGEGDYVTV
+171 YY
-186 GQPLLT
+186 
-192 LTQNRRL
+192 NRRK
-199 QLRADVPERCYPQL
+199 
-213 GSLTGANFRT
+213 SKHHGA
-223 ASGEKDSNTGGR
+223 
-235 GGRLV
+235 
-240 AYGRSN
+240 
-246 ADAAAYIPVTFAFDN
+246 
-261 RGDILPG
+261 
-268 SFAEVW
+268 
-274 LLAAPR
+274 
-280 QGVISLPVS
+280 
-289 ALTEEQGVY
+289 
-298 FVYVQLDESCYRKQ
+298 
-312 PVVTG
+312 
-317 ATDGER
+317 
-323 VEIVEGLRE
+323 
-332 GERVVMQGAV
+332 
-342 HVRLASASNAIP
+342 
-354 AHTHNH
+354 